1 MVSHVHAAVTSPVF
15 GSGYS
20 SHVSPLE
27 DETPDTVISIGFLV
41 QCVGT
46 CKEGIG
52 ITFSVALAVSDERN
66 VVRLILRND
75 NRPVEPNGHTAVL
88 PFLSLLP
95 FDADLFQPF
104 AGNDRRTAV
113 FENQPCIFMI
123 QLNLTIA
130 HWGDICY
137 MIVNCTVKNQ
147 FRTTDGIS
155 IILVFTVLVEYAV
168 RIISLYRNKLPF
180 RQFAGI
186 LVVVNPYVQL
196 AFLPA
201 VDTKEF
207 TR

>member
-1 MVSHVHAAVTSPVF
+1 
-15 GSGYS
+15 
-20 SHVSPLE
+20 
-27 DETPDTVISIGFLV
+27 
-41 QCVGT
+41 
-46 CKEGIG
+46 
-52 ITFSVALAVSDERN
+52 
-66 VVRLILRND
+66 
-75 NRPVEPNGHTAVL
+75 
-88 PFLSLLP
+88 
-95 FDADLFQPF
+95 
-104 AGNDRRTAV
+104 
-113 FENQPCIFMI
+113 MI

-186 LVVVNPYVQL
+186 LVVVNPDVQL

-201 VDTKEF
+201 VDTKKF